1 MTFSTLDWGIVLVF
15 IIANLVMGFVLGR
28 NVKTA
33 KEFNIGSGRT
43 PWWAIGVS
51 VIATYISALSF
62 LGAPAWAYSDGLAA
76 LAIHLNYPIV
86 ILGVTAFF
94 LPFFY
99 NSGVASIYEYQERRF
114 GPTSRAVM
122 STIFLVTQGL
132 STGAILYATALVLQ
146 FITGIP
152 IPWAIVAIT
161 VLALIYTTMGGMLAV
176 IWTDVFQAVVL
187 FGGALVIMVA
197 LIVLMPQPIGE
208 VLAGLKAAGRLSAID
223 PTVDA
228 TIPTTIWSGLIGM
241 TLFHVTVYG
250 ANQMMVQRTLGA
262 KSIGDA
268 KKSYL
273 LMGYAAF
280 PIYFLFFFIGVLAWG
295 YYQGRPFENT
305 NEIILQFA
313 LDSKI
318 PGLLGILAAAV
329 LAASMSTLS
338 SAFNS
343 MATASVVDFYERYF
357 RKGASDAHYLAV
369 TRRMTLIWGA
379 VIIIPA
385 ILYAHSSG
393 SILEVLS
400 KIGSYFVGAKLGM
413 YGLGFFSK
421 HTTERGLL
429 VGVFSGFVVIW
440 LVATRT
446 NIAWPWYC
454 LIGGGATMTV
464 GWIASRILSGRQ
476 TQWSPYSIPG
486 QRARFEASG
495 APTSVDGWSTVPGKV
510 DRQSLWL
517 VAYLIVTVGGLVVF
531 ESLVGR

>member
-1 MTFSTLDWGIVLVF
+1 MTFSTLDWAIVLAF
-15 IIANLVMGFVLGR
+15 IAANLVMGWFLGR
-28 NVKTA
+28 GVKTA
-33 KEFNIGSGRT
+33 KEFNVGSGKT

-161 VLALIYTTMGGMLAV
+161 ILALIYTTMGGMLAV

-187 FGGALVIMVA
+187 FGGAIVIMIA
-197 LIVLMPQPIGE
+197 LFVLMPEPIGE
-208 VLAGLKAAGRLSAID
+208 VLANLKAAGRLSAID
-223 PTVDA
+223 PTLDA
-228 TIPTTIWSGLIGM
+228 TVPTTIWSGLIGM

-313 LDSKI
+313 LDSGI

-357 RKGASDAHYLAV
+357 RKGASDAHYLAA
-369 TRRMTLIWGA
+369 TRVMTLVWGA
-379 VIIIPA
+379 VIIVPA
-385 ILYAHSSG
+385 ILYANSTG

-429 VGVFSGFVVIW
+429 VGVFTGFVVIW
-440 LVATRT
+440 AVATRT
-446 NIAWPWYC
+446 DIAWPWYC
-454 LIGGGATMTV
+454 LIGGGATMSV
-464 GWIASRILSGRQ
+464 GWVASRVLSGKQ
-476 TQWSPYSIPG
+476 AEWSPYSIPG

-495 APTSVDGWSTVPGKV
+495 APTSVDGWSTVPGQV

-517 VAYLIVTVGGLVVF
+517 VAYLVCTLGFLVAL
-531 ESLVGR
+531 EALV

>member
-1 MTFSTLDWGIVLVF
+1 MTFSPLDWGIVLVF
-15 IIANLVMGFVLGR
+15 IATNLVMGFLLGR

-33 KEFNIGSGRT
+33 KEFNVGSGKT

-99 NSGVASIYEYQERRF
+99 NSGVASIYEYQEKRF
-114 GPTSRAVM
+114 GTTSRAVM

-161 VLALIYTTMGGMLAV
+161 ILALIYTTMGGMLAV

-187 FGGALVIMVA
+187 FGGAIVIMVA
-197 LIVLMPQPIGE
+197 MIVLMPEPIGE
-208 VLAGLKAAGRLSAID
+208 VLANLKAAGRLSAVD
-223 PTVDA
+223 PTLDA

-313 LDSKI
+313 LDSGI

-357 RKGASDAHYLAV
+357 RKGASDTHYLAA
-369 TRRMTLIWGA
+369 TRVMTLVWGA
-379 VIIIPA
+379 IIIVPA
-385 ILYAHSSG
+385 ILYANSSG

-413 YGLGFFSK
+413 YGLGFFSR

-429 VGVFSGFVVIW
+429 VGVFVGFIIIW
-440 LVATRT
+440 AVATLT
-446 NIAWPWYC
+446 PIAWPWYC
-454 LIGGGATMTV
+454 LIGGGATMSV
-464 GWIASRILSGRQ
+464 GWIASRLLTGKQ
-476 TQWSPYSIPG
+476 AEWSPYSIPG

-495 APTSVDGWSTVPGKV
+495 APTAIDGWSTVPGRI

-517 VAYLIVTVGGLVVF
+517 IVYLGATIGGLALF
-531 ESLVGR
+531 ERLIGS

>member
-1 MTFSTLDWGIVLVF
+1 MTFSPLDWGIVLVF
-15 IIANLVMGFVLGR
+15 IAANLVMGWFLGR
-28 NVKTA
+28 GVKTA
-33 KEFNIGSGRT
+33 KEFNVGSGKT

-114 GPTSRAVM
+114 GTTSRAVM

-161 VLALIYTTMGGMLAV
+161 ILALIYTTMGGMLAV

-187 FGGALVIMVA
+187 FGGAIVIMIA
-197 LIVLMPQPIGE
+197 LFLLMPEPIGE
-208 VLAGLKAAGRLSAID
+208 VLANVKASGRLTAID
-223 PTVDA
+223 PTLDA
-228 TIPTTIWSGLIGM
+228 TVPTTIWSGLIGM

-262 KSIGDA
+262 RSIGDA

-313 LDSKI
+313 QDSRT

-357 RKGASDAHYLAV
+357 RKGASDAHYLGA
-369 TRRMTLIWGA
+369 TRVMTLVWGGI
-379 VIIIPA
+379 IIIPA
-385 ILYAHSSG
+385 ILYANSSG

-429 VGVFSGFVVIW
+429 VGVFVGFMVIW
-440 LVATRT
+440 AVATQT
-446 NIAWPWYC
+446 DISWPWYC
-454 LIGGGATMTV
+454 LIGGGATMGV
-464 GWIASRILSGRQ
+464 GWFASRLLTGKQ
-476 TQWSPYSIPG
+476 AEWSPYSIPG

-495 APTSVDGWSTVPGKV
+495 APTSVDGWSTIPGKV
-510 DRQSLWL
+510 DPQSLWL
-517 VAYLIVTVGGLVVF
+517 VGYLVLTIVGLVVLERF
-531 ESLVGR
+531 V

>member
-1 MTFSTLDWGIVLVF
+1 MTFSALDWAIVLVF
-15 IIANLVMGFVLGR
+15 IAANLVMGWVLGR
-28 NVKTA
+28 GVKTA
-33 KEFNIGSGRT
+33 KEFNVGSGKT

-161 VLALIYTTMGGMLAV
+161 ILALIYTTMGGMLAV

-187 FGGALVIMVA
+187 FGGAIVIMIA
-197 LIVLMPQPIGE
+197 LFVLMPEPIGE
-208 VLAGLKAAGRLSAID
+208 VLANLKAAGRLSAID
-223 PTVDA
+223 PTLDA
-228 TIPTTIWSGLIGM
+228 TVPTTIWSGLIGM

-313 LDSKI
+313 LDSRI

-357 RKGASDAHYLAV
+357 RKGASDAHYLGV
-369 TRRMTLIWGA
+369 TRVMTLVWGA
-379 VIIIPA
+379 VIIVPA
-385 ILYAHSSG
+385 ILYANSTG

-429 VGVFSGFVVIW
+429 VGVFVGFVVIW
-440 LVATRT
+440 AVATQT
-446 NIAWPWYC
+446 DIAWPWYC
-454 LIGGGATMTV
+454 LIGGGATMSV
-464 GWIASRILSGRQ
+464 GWIASRVLSGKQ
-476 TQWSPYSIPG
+476 AEWSPYSIPG

-510 DRQSLWL
+510 DRQALWL
-517 VAYLIVTVGGLVVF
+517 VAYLVCTLGFLVAL
-531 ESLVGR
+531 EALV